1 MAERPVECSQC
12 KKPLKC
18 SYKEIVDDSVISTE
32 MCADCPVLQAKL
44 HGEPLKGQQPGKES
58 TLCCGNCGTPL
69 EAVTRGEP
77 LGCSEC
83 YAVFGD
89 FLIGQLIEAKAISS
103 TLSQKLTAKRLQAI
117 HIGKSPDKPYDI
129 TLSSRLSSLNE
140 ALNEALKRENYEQ
153 AAWLRDQIKA
163 LTDNKNV
170 S

>member
-12 KKPLKC
+12 KKPLKV
-18 SYKEIVDDSVISTE
+18 SYKEIVDDSVICSE
-32 MCADCPVLQAKL
+32 MCADCPALQAKL
-44 HGEPLKGQQPGKES
+44 HGELRKGEQAGKES
-58 TLCCGNCGTPL
+58 TLCCGSCGTPL

-77 LGCSEC
+77 LGCTEC
-83 YAVFGD
+83 YAVFAD
-89 FLIGQLIEAKAISS
+89 FLIGQLIESKAIPAA
-103 TLSQKLTAKRLQAI
+103 LSQKLAAKRLQAI

-163 LTDNKNV
+163 LTDNKPHA
-170 S
+170 

>member
-1 MAERPVECSQC
+1 MASRAKASSRA
-12 KKPLKC
+12 KKARSAAAIAGP
-18 SYKEIVDDSVISTE
+18 
-32 MCADCPVLQAKL
+32 PF
-44 HGEPLKGQQPGKES
+44 
-58 TLCCGNCGTPL
+58 

-89 FLIGQLIEAKAISS
+89 FLIGQLIEAKAIPS
-103 TLSQKLTAKRLQAI
+103 TFSQKLAAKRLQAI

-163 LTDNKNV
+163 LTDNRPIA
-170 S
+170 

>member
-1 MAERPVECSQC
+1 MPDRPVECSQC
-12 KKPLKC
+12 KKPVKVT
-18 SYKEIVDDSVISTE
+18 YKEIVDDSVICTE

-44 HGEPLKGQQPGKES
+44 HGEPGKGEQIGKES

-77 LGCSEC
+77 LGCAEC
-83 YAVFGD
+83 YAVFAD
-89 FLIGQLIEAKAISS
+89 FLIGELIESKAIPS

-117 HIGKSPDKPYDI
+117 HIGKSPDKPHDI
-129 TLSSRLSSLNE
+129 TLSSRLASLNE

-163 LTDNKNV
+163 LSENKNA